1 MTERLPNFLIIGA
14 AKSGTTS
21 LYHYLRQHPDVFMP
35 TVKEPRFFAYVD
47 DPPAMNGPGD
57 ARTNE
62 AAGAVYTLDAYQ
74 RLFADAATESAVG
87 EASPNYLYSST
98 APPRIH
104 EHIPNARLIAILR
117 NPVTRAYSHFLHL
130 VRSGREPL
138 RDFEAALDAEPE
150 RIANG
155 WEWSWHYRRM
165 GFYGAQIARYLD
177 HVDPEQLTVYL
188 FEDFKADPVGLAQ
201 DIFRELGVDDAFVPD
216 TSMRYEKSGVPKSDR
231 FQQFLLDPDH
241 WVRRLSRYVIPES
254 VRERLLVR
262 MKNVNLEKP
271 PLEPAVRER
280 LIAAYRD
287 DILRLQD
294 LVDRDLSAWLTSTTE
309 PTAA

>member
-1 MTERLPNFLIIGA
+1 MTGRLPTFLIIGA

-35 TVKEPRFFAYVD
+35 DVKEPRFFAYVD
-47 DPPAMNGPGD
+47 DPPVMNGPGD

-62 AAGAVYTLDAYQ
+62 AAGAVYTLDDYQ
-74 RLFADAATESAVG
+74 RLFVNATTESAIG
-87 EASPNYLYSST
+87 EASPNYLYSAT

-104 EHIPNARLIAILR
+104 KHIPNARLIAILR
-117 NPVTRAYSHFLHL
+117 NPVERAYSHFLHL

-138 RDFEAALDAEPE
+138 RDFGAALDAEPE

-155 WEWSWHYRRM
+155 WEWSWHYQRM
-165 GFYGAQIARYLD
+165 GFYGVQIARYLEHFNRD
-177 HVDPEQLTVYL
+177 QLTVYQ
-188 FEDFKADPVGLAQ
+188 FEEFKADPAALAQ
-201 DIFRELGVDDAFVPD
+201 DIFRVLGVDDTFVPD
-216 TSMRYEKSGVPKSDR
+216 ASMRYEKSGMPKSDR

-241 WVRRLSRYVIPES
+241 WIRRLSRYVIPES

-271 PLEPAVRER
+271 PLEPAVRDR

-294 LVDRDLSAWLTSTTE
+294 LIDRDLSAWLTSSTKPAST
-309 PTAA
+309 